1 MGERGADPVVRLAL
15 RWRRSRDAAERRCV
29 LAEIEGDAVG
39 SGADPDHLT
48 RRTEGVELLR
58 AVAVH
63 AAGQHLSLPQWHRKR
78 QRLEGHQRLAQRGAA
93 ADAVPRGQE
102 AGERLLLDRLNL
114 LAERRER
121 RAPETAQNI
130 GITPLALAP
139 PGSQLAADEQLLV
152 LERGEDVGDVAP
164 EVLAGGRGRERPAT
178 LRVAQDKPAQ
188 RVGAALEKRIG

>member
-1 MGERGADPVVRLAL
+1 MER
-15 RWRRSRDAAERRCV
+15 
-29 LAEIEGDAVG
+29 
-39 SGADPDHLT
+39 
-48 RRTEGVELLR
+48 
-58 AVAVH
+58 
-63 AAGQHLSLPQWHRKR
+63 
-78 QRLEGHQRLAQRGAA
+78 HQRLAQRGAS
-93 ADAVPRGQE
+93 ADAVPRRQE
-102 AGERLLLDRLNL
+102 AGERLLLDRLHL

-121 RAPETAQNI
+121 GAPKTAQNI

-139 PGSQLAADEQLLV
+139 SRSQLAADEQLLL